1 MEHFHIKWFTYM
13 YHTTIAALCG
23 MHLVD
28 ITVTAVGAV
37 AAIEVTI
44 EVCALPM
51 RCYTMS
57 RNKHQSAPHGVL
69 LTAPTMPTMPTMCR
83 TAE

>member
-1 MEHFHIKWFTYM
+1 M

-37 AAIEVTI
+37 AVIEVTI
-44 EVCALPM
+44 EVCALPLLYNVQKQASKCAAW
-51 RCYTMS
+51 RAAHCT
-57 RNKHQSAPHGVL
+57 NHAKHVPHV
-69 LTAPTMPTMPTMCR
+69 PTMCR